1 MYDRVVG
8 VAYPEK
14 YQKTREAVENSNE
27 VKNVLKKIFGSNSIS
42 QCDETSGRK
51 LLLKVWKK
59 NLCSNP
65 FRTIGRMLKFEY
77 YHIRNYIC
85 SDTGFSVGF
94 TGPDGSGKTTV
105 IDLLLERLAPVFR
118 TAHKYYHF
126 RPTLFW

>member
-1 MYDRVVG
+1 
-8 VAYPEK
+8 
-14 YQKTREAVENSNE
+14 
-27 VKNVLKKIFGSNSIS
+27 
-42 QCDETSGRK
+42 
-51 LLLKVWKK
+51 
-59 NLCSNP
+59 
-65 FRTIGRMLKFEY
+65 MLKFEY

-126 RPTLFW
+126 RPTLLVT